1 MGDPDMT
8 PQQRTALLA
17 SARRFGLTGSLVI
30 AVAGAGFT
38 AYDNTNASRVRVEAL
53 RDSVVMRRTLDSLR
67 SQYEYQALRVV
78 LLRTDSAVQKLCV
91 RLKAG
96 C

>member
-1 MGDPDMT
+1 MT

-17 SARRFGLTGSLVI
+17 TARRVGLTGS
-30 AVAGAGFT
+30 AVLGAVVWGF
-38 AYDNTNASRVRVEAL
+38 AKYDSTNAKVVTVTAV
-53 RDSVVMRRTLDSLR
+53 RDSIVERRTLDSLR
-67 SQYEYQALRVV
+67 AQYEYQTLRGVV
-78 LLRTDSAVQKLCV
+78 LRTDSAVQKMCV

>member
-1 MGDPDMT
+1 MT

-17 SARRFGLTGSLVI
+17 AARRFGLSGTLVI
-30 AVAGAGFT
+30 AVAGAGFR
-38 AYDNTNASRVRVEAL
+38 AYDQTNASSARVEAI
-53 RDSVVMRRTLDSLR
+53 RAEIVQRRTLDSLR
-67 SQYEYQALRVV
+67 AQYEYRELRGVV
-78 LLRTDSAVQKLCV
+78 LRTDSAVQKLCV